1 MKTLR
6 KIIEIDKERCDGCGN
21 CVPSCAEGAIRIID
35 GKAEVVD
42 DKFCDGLGAC
52 LGECPQDA
60 LKLVEREV
68 EEFDEEAV
76 EQHLENMKKQEEKNK
91 QEKPLACGCPSTKLE
106 TFSQSSACQ
115 CANEPATVE
124 SRQHSALSHWPVQIR
139 LVPPD
144 APFLKGA
151 DLLVAA
157 DCVPF
162 AYANFHSDF
171 LAGKTLMVGCPKFD
185 NAESYINKFT
195 EIFKTA
201 GIKSVTVAIM
211 EVPCCSG
218 LPAIIDKAMKRAGA
232 DIPVREAVISAR
244 GERIQ

>member
-6 KIIEIDKERCDGCGN
+6 KIIKIDKERCDGCGN
-21 CVPSCAEGAIRIID
+21 CVPACAEGAIKIID
-35 GKAEVVD
+35 GKAEVID

-76 EQHLENMKKQEEKNK
+76 EEHLEKMKEQE
-91 QEKPLACGCPSTKLE
+91 QEKKSENTLACGCPSTKLE

-115 CANEPATVE
+115 CANEPAAVE
-124 SRQHSALSHWPVQIR
+124 SKQQSALSHWPVQIR
-139 LVPPD
+139 LVPAD
-144 APFLKGA
+144 APFLKGT

-171 LAGKTLMVGCPKFD
+171 LKGKTLMVGCPKFD
-185 NAESYINKFT
+185 DAESYIDKFT
-195 EIFKTA
+195 DIFRNA
-201 GIKSVTVAIM
+201 GIRSVTVAIM

-218 LPAIIDKAMKRAGA
+218 LPAIIDKALKRSGA

-244 GERIQ
+244 GERIR

>member
-6 KIIEIDKERCDGCGN
+6 KIIEIDKELCDGCGN
-21 CVPSCAEGAIRIID
+21 CVPSCAEGAIQIIN
-35 GKAEVVD
+35 GKAEVID

-52 LGECPQDA
+52 LGDCPQGA

-76 EQHLENMKKQEEKNK
+76 EEHLENLNK
-91 QEKPLACGCPSTKLE
+91 QKERNNDEKSLACGCPSTKLE
-106 TFSQSSACQ
+106 TFTNNAACS
-115 CANEPATVE
+115 CANKPEALE
-124 SRQHSALSHWPVQIR
+124 SGQQSALGHWPVQIR

-144 APFLKGA
+144 APFLKGS

-162 AYANFHSDF
+162 AYPNFHSDF
-171 LAGKTLMVGCPKFD
+171 LKGKTVMVGCPKFD
-185 NAESYINKFT
+185 DAESYINKFT
-195 EIFKTA
+195 EIFQTA
-201 GIKSVTVAIM
+201 GLRSVTVAIM

-218 LPAIIDKAMKRAGA
+218 LPAIIDKAMKRAGMN
-232 DIPVREAVISAR
+232 IPVNEAVISAR
-244 GERIQ
+244 GERIK